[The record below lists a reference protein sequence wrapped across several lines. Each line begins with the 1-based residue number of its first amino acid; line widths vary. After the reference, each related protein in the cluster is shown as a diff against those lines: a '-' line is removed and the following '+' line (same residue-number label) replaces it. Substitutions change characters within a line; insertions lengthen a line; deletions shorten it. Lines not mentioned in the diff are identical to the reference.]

1 MGVSNLDVLPYCP
14 TTLYDVLGISSGS
27 HASIQE
33 IKDMYRNL
41 AKEFHPDKHMD
52 KSPEEKDSLEQQ
64 FNEIHH
70 AYNILSN
77 EESRQQYDQGGW
89 EYIDSRFS

>member
-1 MGVSNLDVLPYCP
+1 MSWSNVILDIDGFEL
-14 TTLYDVLGISSGS
+14 
-27 HASIQE
+27 
-33 IKDMYRNL
+33 
-41 AKEFHPDKHMD
+41 
-52 KSPEEKDSLEQQ
+52 SPEEKDILEQQ